1 MKSIIIRAIASIIIG
16 CLLMAYPEKVTDWL
30 VIVVG
35 CLFLVPGIYSIVSYW
50 TLRKEDGIHM
60 GLPIAGVGSTLLGIW
75 MILDSTFFIKAFMMS
90 IAILLIVVAVN
101 RIINNVRARKYG
113 AYVPWIFYVF
123 PVLLMAVSGFVMSK
137 PLEIAGIP
145 FYILGI
151 SMIVYGIIELF
162 NTIWLHNMIQKLK
175 NEAENQIVPIDVVDA
190 EIID

>member
-1 MKSIIIRAIASIIIG
+1 M
-16 CLLMAYPEKVTDWL
+16 
-30 VIVVG
+30 
-35 CLFLVPGIYSIVSYW
+35 
-50 TLRKEDGIHM
+50 
-60 GLPIAGVGSTLLGIW
+60 
-75 MILDSTFFIKAFMMS
+75 
-90 IAILLIVVAVN
+90 VAVN

-175 NEAENQIVPIDVVDA
+175 NEAENQIVPIDVVYAKKADDV
-190 EIID
+190 EKVYKKIQEKKPFTVKGYQYTITSSYEKDGENYEETEETEETKNTVGEPDVLETVEETKGSDVEGEQ

>member
-30 VIVVG
+30 VILVG

-113 AYVPWIFYVF
+113 VYVPWIFYVF